1 MMVPESSRIDTTV
14 PVVDMPTLLGPLTR
28 SFSPTSTLR
37 FVRSRFPSQGVS
49 SRIVICSTLST
60 VMSGIPCHARTRAS
74 VIRTVIGNFVSSIG
88 KSTHAL
94 IRHCPVGS
102 AIWPDQRYRSS
113 PSLVNVRFAHS
124 VMLTM
129 ISTSFE
135 PSRSVLTV
143 ATSPSFRVSV
153 SANEAS
159 WNGSIFV
166 VLPKFSSG
174 VSLKVLT

>member
-1 MMVPESSRIDTTV
+1 MVPESSRTDTMV
-14 PVVDMPTLLGPLTR
+14 PVVEIPTLLGPLTR
-28 SFSPTSTLR
+28 SCSPTSTFR

-49 SRIVICSTLST
+49 SSIVICSALST
-60 VMSGIPCHARTRAS
+60 VISGIPCQARTRAS

-88 KSTHAL
+88 KSTQAL
-94 IRHCPVGS
+94 IRHWPVGS

-124 VMLTM
+124 VMLTI
-129 ISTSFE
+129 ISTSLE

-143 ATSPSFRVSV
+143 AMSPSFRASV
-153 SANEAS
+153 SAKEAS

-166 VLPKFSSG
+166 VLPKLSSG
-174 VSLKVLT
+174 VSRKVLT